1 MASPVGPACPNRE
14 LPSTHIR
21 IPPFWPEKPEIWFA
35 QVEGQFAIMR
45 VTDETAKF
53 YHILASL
60 DRQYAAEVEDV
71 LTGPPD
77 YQRLKEELIKRL
89 SASRGNKVKQ
99 LLTHEQLCT
108 RKLSQFLRHLQ
119 HLTGPEI
126 PEDFLRTIW
135 TSRLPT
141 TLQPIVASQSTLPLD
156 ALAELADRVHE
167 IAAPVHDVAAAVTSS
182 SSSSSQIDRLSQQ
195 VAELTRKVSALATQV
210 HHQPRP
216 QERGL
221 ERERQRQRSHSSSRR
236 SQSHYRRYPICWY
249 HSKHGAEARKCVR
262 PCDYKAGNPTSR
274 QVMATRDCHNS
285 TGRLFIKDRSN
296 NIDFLIDTGSDIC
309 VYPISKLCERRAKTS
324 YQLSAANST
333 VIDTYGY
340 TQLNVNL
347 GLRRN
352 FPWRFVVATSQKPL

>member
-1 MASPVGPACPNRE
+1 MASPVGPACPNTE

-71 LTGPPD
+71 LTGPPY

-99 LLTHEQLCT
+99 LLTHEQLGT
-108 RKLSQFLRHLQ
+108 RKPSQFLRHLQ
-119 HLTGPEI
+119 HLAGPEI

-167 IAAPVHDVAAAVTSS
+167 IAAPIHHVAAAVTSS
-182 SSSSSQIDRLSQQ
+182 SPSSSASSQINRLSQQ
-195 VAELTRKVSALATQV
+195 VAELTRQVSALTT
-210 HHQPRP
+210 
-216 QERGL
+216 
-221 ERERQRQRSHSSSRR
+221 
-236 SQSHYRRYPICWY
+236 QSHYRRYPICWY
-249 HSKHGAEARKCVR
+249 HSKHGAEARKCVL

-296 NIDFLIDTGSDIC
+296 NIDFLIDTGIIDLVKAYNQIPTAEEDI
-309 VYPISKLCERRAKTS
+309 PKTAITTPFG
-324 YQLSAANST
+324 LFEFPFMNF
-333 VIDTYGY
+333 
-340 TQLNVNL
+340 
-347 GLRRN
+347 GLRN
-352 FPWRFVVATSQKPL
+352 AGQTFQRFVDEMTRGFDFCTRI